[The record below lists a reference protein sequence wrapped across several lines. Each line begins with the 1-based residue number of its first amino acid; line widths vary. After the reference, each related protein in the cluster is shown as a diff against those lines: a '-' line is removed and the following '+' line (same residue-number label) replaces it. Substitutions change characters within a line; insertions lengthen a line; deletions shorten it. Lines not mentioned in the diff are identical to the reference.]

1 MEPVTMAFIFFM
13 GVGLGSEIN
22 NTNDDVS
29 MLTKQLNKL
38 EETVLRLAGSHAS
51 VSARTKTNDEVQK
64 KQIENL
70 QNEVDYLDKKINTLH
85 P

>member
-22 NTNDDVS
+22 NTNEDVNL
-29 MLTKQLNKL
+29 LTEQVDRL
-38 EETVLRLAGSHAS
+38 EGMVLRLAGSHAA
-51 VSARTKTNDEVQK
+51 VSARTKTNDENHEK
-64 KQIENL
+64 RLN
-70 QNEVDYLDKKINTLH
+70 YLDEKINALH

>member
-51 VSARTKTNDEVQK
+51 VSARTKTNDEAQE
-64 KQIENL
+64 KQLQNL
-70 QNEVDYLDKKINTLH
+70 QGKVDYLDEKIDTLH

>member
-1 MEPVTMAFIFFM
+1 MEPITMAFIFFL

-29 MLTKQLNKL
+29 TLTKQVNKL
-38 EETVLRLAGSHAS
+38 EETFLRLAGSHAS
-51 VSARTKTNDEVQK
+51 VSARTKTNDEVQE
-64 KQIENL
+64 KQIQNL
-70 QNEVDYLDKKINTLH
+70 QDKVDYLDNKIRILN

>member
-1 MEPVTMAFIFFM
+1 MEQVTMAFIFFM

-22 NTNDDVS
+22 NTNEDV
-29 MLTKQLNKL
+29 LLLNKQLNKL
-38 EETVLRLAGSHAS
+38 ETTVLRLAGSHAS

-70 QNEVDYLDKKINTLH
+70 QDDVKFLDKKINTLH